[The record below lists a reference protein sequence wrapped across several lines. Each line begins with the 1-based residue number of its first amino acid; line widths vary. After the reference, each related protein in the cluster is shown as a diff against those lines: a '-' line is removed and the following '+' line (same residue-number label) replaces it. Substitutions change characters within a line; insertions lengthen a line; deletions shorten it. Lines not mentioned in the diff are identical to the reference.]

1 MKNKIEMYCI
11 THKRVSFLEDLD
23 YILVNVGS
31 DNISKKLTS
40 YAHKEF
46 SGVEF
51 SDINIIK
58 KKVEKY
64 EDLFDA
70 NKKYKK
76 VSLDSSFPEY
86 ILKNT
91 KKFSNWIV

>member
-1 MKNKIEMYCI
+1 MGVYQLFFMNSVPSYAAVSSTVDLCRRIDKSKVHIIEDGGW
-11 THKRVSFLEDLD
+11 HFSFLKSPE
-23 YILVNVGS
+23 
-31 DNISKKLTS
+31 NISKKLTS

-70 NKKYKK
+70 NKK
-76 VSLDSSFPEY
+76 E
-86 ILKNT
+86 
-91 KKFSNWIV
+91 